1 MKPNKLEFLG
11 RLARAKERVKIA
23 QQEIDEAMRMTVA
36 GAPVA
41 YDNLELS
48 ACVATA
54 LVNAN
59 QAVVDLEA
67 LGQIFKPL

>member
-1 MKPNKLEFLG
+1 MDLLEYLG
-11 RLARAKERVKIA
+11 RLARAKESVKLA
-23 QQEIDEAMRMTVA
+23 QQEIDEAVRMICA
-36 GAPVA
+36 GRPVA
-41 YDNLELS
+41 RDNLDLS

-59 QAVVDLEA
+59 QAMVDLDA